1 MLLRHPKQN
10 AQDMTPKLLILTGPP
25 SRSSMVESSCTIT
38 AFEAPFHRLF
48 DLGLDNLDIQTAGSI
63 HPPTAQC
70 AAAWRSLPLTRRP
83 LPTGLGFTQTHAVD
97 VSTFSNGAFF
107 TTADA
112 TALGDDDDD
121 DASHEDTSA
130 SSDLLTQF
138 CEKSLRVHTSDDT
151 ADSQSQSLHLT
162 ESFTTSSILSEDER
176 PARARHLSDLGQ
188 VPSAKQVASL
198 APQTITL
205 NIIVGV
211 LSVAQPRTVTTRW
224 GSTLSL
230 VEVLV
235 GDDTAAGFAV
245 TFWVPSD
252 KVAGSDVV
260 ALRRQDV
267 VLLENVALHVFR
279 DKVYGQ
285 SLRRGLTKL
294 QLLWRADGSG
304 QYSSRRL
311 RAKEGENPQREKTR
325 IVREWVARFVGLDPQ
340 ARRTRGGSSWDRP
353 PDDTQ

>member
-1 MLLRHPKQN
+1 
-10 AQDMTPKLLILTGPP
+10 MTPKLLILTGPP
-25 SRSSMVESSCTIT
+25 SCSSIVESSCTIT
-38 AFEAPFHRLF
+38 GFEAPFLHLF
-48 DLGLDNLDIQTAGSI
+48 DLDLDLDLDLGLQTAGSFPP
-63 HPPTAQC
+63 PPTAQC

-112 TALGDDDDD
+112 TALDDDDD
-121 DASHEDTSA
+121 DYDGPSHEDTSA
-130 SSDLLTQF
+130 TSDLLTQF

-151 ADSQSQSLHLT
+151 SDSQSQSQSLHLT
-162 ESFTTSSILSEDER
+162 ESFTTSSILSEDEH
-176 PARARHLSDLGQ
+176 PARARHLSDLGH
-188 VPSAKQVASL
+188 VPSAKQVTSL

-294 QLLWRADGSG
+294 HLLWRADGSG
-304 QYSSRRL
+304 HYSSRGL
-311 RAKEGENPQREKTR
+311 RAKEGGNPQREKTR
-325 IVREWVARFVGLDPQ
+325 IVRDWVARFVGLDPQ